1 MLLDTI
7 LPARTLLFHIAVRAP
22 AQTGEMLRMKVSY
35 NEDLANHIDSESCV
49 VVGNCEGE
57 ALTGGDTGRVL
68 SRENMKPVRGAD
80 AVDGSGR
87 RHLIN
92 RYREINEDP
101 ARSETPCMYP
111 SISCGSR
118 EIPRLAGDG
127 IPVRIGNSKEVIR

>member
-1 MLLDTI
+1 
-7 LPARTLLFHIAVRAP
+7 
-22 AQTGEMLRMKVSY
+22 MKVSY

-49 VVGNCEGE
+49 YVGNCVGE

-68 SRENMKPVRGAD
+68 SREKLKPIRGAD

-87 RHLIN
+87 PHLID
-92 RYREINEDP
+92 RYREIDEDP

-118 EIPRLAGDG
+118 EIPRSIGSG
-127 IPVRIGNSKEVIR
+127 IPIRIGNSEEVIR